1 MRLVSREVIQNQ
13 KKNAGIKIERVLTE
27 NDKNHVDYE
36 QLAEIL
42 FEKIQNNPFSTQQEV
57 MESIRNEGWAI
68 EDIQIALSIL
78 LRRRRVVLVSD
89 F

>member
-1 MRLVSREVIQNQ
+1 MRLVSRELIQNQ
-13 KKNAGIKIERVLTE
+13 KKNAGVKTERVLTE

-78 LRRRRVVLVSD
+78 LRRRRVVFVSD